1 MSSRL
6 LSKSRLL
13 NQVSTRQAIRSYA
26 SESKQAAQTFP
37 EESKLDSYL
46 FIQCYL
52 QLFWMIAFGGNAW
65 RNGAIA
71 IVAGLVW
78 YRVDQH
84 ITQSGD
90 VRFMKIV
97 GNMPPCSDILC
108 L

>member
-52 QLFWMIAFGGNAW
+52 QLF
-65 RNGAIA
+65 
-71 IVAGLVW
+71 
-78 YRVDQH
+78 
-84 ITQSGD
+84 
-90 VRFMKIV
+90 
-97 GNMPPCSDILC
+97 
-108 L
+108 